1 VSCIS
6 PEAGTSQCAGN
17 APLCGGGSGAFLF
30 FGNNFSFSSSDE
42 LISITSRLCE
52 LSSFSS
58 SSSALSLFSE
68 NPFVFSSYVYNVVFD
83 VFWISQSALIKKDVS
98 YVDLEVE
105 RCWMKDSKKR
115 SLTTSKD
122 LVAHNG
128 QVQKACAPSPLFI
141 SKKLRKSK
149 HLK

>member
-1 VSCIS
+1 MFEVKFRPLKSSSSSIS
-6 PEAGTSQCAGN
+6 MTIVLSPNSLGIAIYSL
-17 APLCGGGSGAFLF
+17 PLSGAFLF

-98 YVDLEVE
+98 
-105 RCWMKDSKKR
+105 
-115 SLTTSKD
+115 
-122 LVAHNG
+122 
-128 QVQKACAPSPLFI
+128 
-141 SKKLRKSK
+141 
-149 HLK
+149 